1 MALSPTHVE
10 APKVVSKG
18 PTHSSH
24 KKTSEKSKD
33 AFKKLL
39 ELKKKEHGKKTEAK
53 ADKPKVDLKKV
64 PKKGKEL
71 KDLKNKLPEHIAPD
85 SPLAHLLNSKK
96 NTQLKPEKPEKLGKK
111 QPPLD
116 LLQHAKAPKD
126 VKLHGKQAKL
136 SDIKNLESAKQL
148 KLGTI
153 KHEKDD
159 KGDVEKNTLGKINPK
174 EIAKNTPLVN
184 PNKAIL
190 DDLDQ
195 KKTSKEEM
203 DKSEKTT
210 KLSTQE
216 LLKPKTTQTPAPQ
229 ATKAPTTPLAHLLEQ
244 KPMPRHA
251 PIKDNATNDREIKE
265 AFKQALE
272 GPLKPKRTFIPLSFD
287 PNRLPLYGPAQ
298 NPISKEGDEDSKPK
312 AIESA
317 HNNAHNAHLESK
329 SPIQAPQIKETLKNF
344 ATTLRQEL
352 LDFKP
357 PITKLSME
365 LNPDKLGK
373 VDVVIQQVGKNIQ
386 VSVASSAPVSALLSS
401 YQNEL
406 RQNLAQMGFSDVNLS
421 FSSHGGGQGGGF
433 QQGAQQQQ
441 QQGHFANPQPQ
452 QNPQPIKNDEP
463 NSPQEP
469 NKVGLP
475 QYA

>member
-18 PTHSSH
+18 APTHSSH
-24 KKTSEKSKD
+24 KKTPEKSKD

-39 ELKKKEHGKKTEAK
+39 ELKKKEHDKKTEGK
-53 ADKPKVDLKKV
+53 ADKPKVDLKKA
-64 PKKGKEL
+64 PKKSKEL
-71 KDLKNKLPEHIAPD
+71 KELKNKLPEHIAPD

-96 NTQLKPEKPEKLGKK
+96 NAQIKPEKPEKLGKK

-116 LLQHAKAPKD
+116 LLAHTKALKDAKP
-126 VKLHGKQAKL
+126 HGKQAKL

-153 KHEKDD
+153 QHEKDD
-159 KGDVEKNTLGKINPK
+159 KVGVEKNALSKINPK
-174 EIAKNTPLVN
+174 ELAKNAPQVN
-184 PNKAIL
+184 PNNAIL
-190 DDLDQ
+190 DELDQ
-195 KKTSKEEM
+195 KKTPNEEM
-203 DKSEKTT
+203 DKSEKTA

-216 LLKPKTTQTPAPQ
+216 LLKPKTTQTAQAP
-229 ATKAPTTPLAHLLEQ
+229 KAPTTPLAHLLEQ
-244 KPMPRHA
+244 KPTPRHA

-272 GPLKPKRTFIPLSFD
+272 GPLKPKRTIIPLSFD

-298 NPISKEGDEDSKPK
+298 NPLSKESDEDSKPK

-421 FSSHGGGQGGGF
+421 FSSHSGGQGGGF
-433 QQGAQQQQ
+433 QQ
-441 QQGHFANPQPQ
+441 
-452 QNPQPIKNDEP
+452 
-463 NSPQEP
+463 
-469 NKVGLP
+469 
-475 QYA
+475 